1 MKRKAN
7 VLAKHIL
14 GLFEPQ
20 VFENRSGNLTQSR
33 VPFSSPMMTN
43 NTHKSGKIQHIS
55 LVMAFP
61 DRKTQTSRK
70 TLREHFLK

>member
-14 GLFEPQ
+14 GFFEPQ
-20 VFENRSGNLTQSR
+20 VFENYSGNLTQSR
-33 VPFSSPMMTN
+33 VPVSSPMMTN
-43 NTHKSGKIQHIS
+43 NTYKSGKIQRIA

-61 DRKTQTSRK
+61 DRKIPAER
-70 TLREHFLK
+70 L